1 MRMRLGCLAAVAAF
15 ALISGRALADGG
27 PIMPLSQVRPGM
39 DCTGETVIRGT
50 AISSF
55 GVHVE
60 GVVDVPGE
68 GARILI
74 RVSGP
79 AVAGTGIAEGF
90 SGSPVYCPDA
100 LGAMRN
106 AGAISETVGDFGN
119 DAGLVTPIQL
129 MLGEPV
135 TPPSAAPRFTGRARP
150 AVGPLTI
157 SGLSGALLNVL
168 QKAGDRVGRTVVA
181 APGYGPAGFPRQP
194 LVPGASVGVSYS
206 TGAIPAGAIGTVTYR
221 DGRTVYAF
229 GHELDGAGRRSLM
242 LQDAFVTGVI
252 GNPNGSSYK
261 FAAPGHTEGT
271 LTSDTPNAVIGVVG
285 APPREV
291 PVNVT
296 ARDLDSGRTLS
307 LRSEVADETDIGL
320 PTGSSLVDVI
330 SPLEAGEAATEIFD
344 GAPAAESGRM
354 CAEVSLRESRR
365 PLRFCNR
372 YVGIGTAGDMG
383 EVPPELASGVT
394 NDLTS
399 AFGVLESA
407 QFASLHLTRV
417 SAQIQARRG
426 LQEASILS
434 AHGPR
439 SATPGRRVNI
449 HLRVRRYRGA
459 VRTVSF
465 GLRIP
470 ADAHRKL
477 VVSLHGPP
485 PPGAHSADDLI
496 GGLSDLLTFTVGG
509 AGSPPSS
516 IAELRRQ
523 FASIS
528 SYDGVVA
535 RISGHGVQRAYRD
548 PALLITGA
556 ARLTIRVRAHR
567 M

>member
-1 MRMRLGCLAAVAAF
+1 MRFVGVAAVAAF
-15 ALISGRALADGG
+15 ALIPGRALADGG

-39 DCTGETVIRGT
+39 NCTGETVIRGT
-50 AISSF
+50 VISSF
-55 GVHVE
+55 GVAVD
-60 GVVDVPGE
+60 GVVDVPAQ

-74 RVSGP
+74 GVSGP

-100 LGAMRN
+100 LGTMRN
-106 AGAISETVGDFGN
+106 AGAISATVGDFGN
-119 DAGLVTPIQL
+119 NAGLVTPIQL

-135 TPPSAAPRFTGRARP
+135 RPPSDAPRFTGRVRP

-168 QKAGDRVGRTVVA
+168 QEAGERVGRTVVA
-181 APGYGPAGFPRQP
+181 APGYGPASFPLQP

-206 TGAIPAGAIGTVTYR
+206 TGAIPSGAIGTVTFR

-242 LQDAFVTGVI
+242 LQDAYVTDVI

-261 FAAPGHTEGT
+261 FAAPGRTEGT

-291 PVNVT
+291 PVDVT
-296 ARDLDSGRTLS
+296 ARDLDSGRRLS
-307 LRSEVADETDIGL
+307 LRSKVADETDIGL
-320 PTGSSLVDVI
+320 PSGSSLVDVI

-354 CAEVSLRESRR
+354 CVEVALRESRE

-417 SAQIQARRG
+417 SVQIQARRG
-426 LQEASILS
+426 LQEASIVS
-434 AHGPR
+434 ARGPR
-439 SATPGRRVNI
+439 SARPGQRVTI
-449 HLRVRRYRGA
+449 HVRVRRFRS
-459 VRTVSF
+459 VMRTLSF
-465 GLRIP
+465 PLRIP
-470 ADAHRKL
+470 PGVHRE
-477 VVSLHGPP
+477 VAVSLQGPP
-485 PPGAHSADDLI
+485 PTSGHSADDLI
-496 GGLSDLLTFTVGG
+496 GGLVDVLTLPAGGG
-509 AGSPPSS
+509 ASPPGS

-523 FASIS
+523 FDSIP
-528 SYDGVVA
+528 SYDGLLA
-535 RISGHGVQRAYRD
+535 RISGHGPVRAYRD
-548 PALLITGA
+548 PALLVTGT
-556 ARLTIRVRAHR
+556 ARLTIRVRGHR